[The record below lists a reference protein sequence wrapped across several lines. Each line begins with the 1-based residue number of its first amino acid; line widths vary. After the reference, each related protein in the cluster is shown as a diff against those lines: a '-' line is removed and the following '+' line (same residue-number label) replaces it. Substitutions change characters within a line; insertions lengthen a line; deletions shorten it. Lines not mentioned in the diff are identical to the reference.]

1 MLYEIAIPLTIFCAI
16 VLPCLAYVFG
26 MMLYHKYIDKKI
38 ERKYPDYIRACNI
51 ASACD
56 KEAAQYYN
64 KHISKYENKIEKKER
79 ELRWL
84 PRTES
89 DEVIEEIETLKKQ
102 RLVYFTNYKAMC
114 EDATNKWK
122 NVEAIVNAHPF
133 LRKHRG

>member
-1 MLYEIAIPLTIFCAI
+1 MIHETVIFFVVI
-16 VLPCLAYVFG
+16 GIFVLFG
-26 MMLYHKYIDKKI
+26 FVCGFGVVLYHKYIDKKI
-38 ERKYPDYIRACNI
+38 ERKYPDYIRACDI

-64 KHISKYENKIEKKER
+64 KHVSKYENKIEKKER

-84 PRTES
+84 PKTER

-102 RLVYFTNYKAMC
+102 RLVYFTNYKAMR